1 MKYKNK
7 KIKLL
12 TIITLIIVAIL
23 FAFAFIKITFYT
35 YEEADTTDK
44 LVIHYINVG
53 QGDSMLLQS
62 DGENL
67 LIDAG
72 PKSNKDNLLKYLKK
86 TGIKKLDYII
96 ATHPHE
102 DHIGNMGSI
111 VDKYGVSK
119 KIFAPKKTSTTSSY
133 KTLVESISNAN
144 KKITIAKAGVSF
156 NLGDAAFCEILA
168 PNSNSYD
175 NTNDYSA
182 VIKVTFGKTSFLFT
196 GDAEKTSER
205 EILGNNPRI
214 NVDVLKVGHHGS
226 TTSTTDKFLKVVS
239 PMIAI
244 ISCGNNNEYGHPH
257 NDTLQKLK
265 ENNITI
271 FRTDFDGTIVLESD
285 GNKIIKR

>member
-12 TIITLIIVAIL
+12 TIISLIIVAIL
-23 FAFAFIKITFYT
+23 FAFTFIKITFYT
-35 YEEADTTDK
+35 YEEADTTGK

-62 DGENL
+62 NGKNL

-72 PKSNKDNLLKYLKK
+72 PRSNKDNLLKYLKK
-86 TGIKKLDYII
+86 TGIKKLDYIV

-102 DHIGNMGSI
+102 DHIGAMRYVI
-111 VDKYGVSK
+111 DKYGVK
-119 KIFAPKKTSTTSSY
+119 EKMFAPKKISATASY
-133 KTLVESISNAN
+133 KEMVKAISNAN
-144 KKITIAKAGVSF
+144 KKIIVAKAGVSF
-156 NLGDAAFCEILA
+156 TLGDAVFCEMLA
-168 PNSNSYD
+168 PSSNSYD

-205 EILGNNPRI
+205 EILENNPGI
-214 NVDVLKVGHHGS
+214 NVDVLKIGHHGS
-226 TTSTTDKFLKVVS
+226 MTSTTDNFLEAVS
-239 PMIAI
+239 PRIAI

-257 NDTLQKLK
+257 DGTLQKLK

-271 FRTDFDGTIVLESD
+271 FRTDFDGNIVLESD